1 MIGEFNSDREVWY
14 LETSTLTVADRST
27 TDVQKL
33 DTVWQTDSP
42 HSTAISKH
50 LDRSTLERNLCLHL
64 LPHINHNNC
73 GEISTQKKRY
83 I

>member
-50 LDRSTLERNLCLHL
+50 LDRSTVERNLCLHL
-64 LPHINHNNC
+64 QPIPNYDN
-73 GEISTQKKRY
+73 
-83 I
+83 